1 MKWYVALTFNLVSS
15 LTAILGLFVGVAVG
29 SHSTEANN
37 WILAIAAGVFLY
49 IALVDLLPDLIHSKE
64 KGRTRW
70 GLFLMANIG
79 FYISFIVLL
88 LIAIYEEQLNSLIS

>member
-29 SHSTEANN
+29 SQSTEANN

-49 IALVDLLPDLIHSKE
+49 IALVDLVGH
-64 KGRTRW
+64 
-70 GLFLMANIG
+70 M
-79 FYISFIVLL
+79 
-88 LIAIYEEQLNSLIS
+88 

>member
-29 SHSTEANN
+29 SQSTGANN

-49 IALVDLLPDLIHSKE
+49 IALVDLVGH
-64 KGRTRW
+64 
-70 GLFLMANIG
+70 M
-79 FYISFIVLL
+79 
-88 LIAIYEEQLNSLIS
+88 